1 MDSSQHA
8 HSEPDKDINAR
19 GTPTLTADKTDV
31 FSLLTPQL
39 YQRLRQLGRRYMR
52 REVQGHTLHPTDVVH
67 SALNRMRRGAEDY
80 TDTQHFFASCA
91 VQMRWVL
98 VEYARKRK
106 RNRQRSISID
116 DANDEALQIESE
128 SDELLLEL
136 HEALEQLAILDPVAS
151 KACDLYY
158 FGGHSVQEITSILK
172 ISTATVDRKMRFAK
186 AWMRSEFEGL
196 RNAMSSRK
204 Q

>member
-1 MDSSQHA
+1 MQQSQQA
-8 HSEPDKDINAR
+8 SAQLDNDINVA
-19 GTPTLTADKTDV
+19 GESVQSPKTDV

-67 SALNRMRRGAEDY
+67 SALNRMKRGAENF

-91 VQMRWVL
+91 IQMRWVL

-106 RNRQRSISID
+106 RNRQRSVSL
-116 DANDEALQIESE
+116 DEATGETMQLEAE

-136 HEALEQLAILDPVAS
+136 HEALEQLAILDPIAS
-151 KACDLYY
+151 KACDLHY
-158 FGGHSVQEITSILK
+158 FGGHTTQEITTILK
-172 ISTATVDRKMRFAK
+172 ISTATIDRKMRFAK

-196 RNAMSSRK
+196 RKAMDQR
-204 Q
+204 QRQ